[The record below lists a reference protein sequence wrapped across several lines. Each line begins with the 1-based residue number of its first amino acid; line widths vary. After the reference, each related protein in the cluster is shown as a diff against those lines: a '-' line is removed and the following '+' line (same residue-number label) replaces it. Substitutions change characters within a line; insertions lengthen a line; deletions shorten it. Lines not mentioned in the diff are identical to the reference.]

1 MKGYDVWIPRW
12 LGETY
17 ANLYMRFEK
26 DLFTF
31 QEARGLL
38 SFGENRLAVVFSK
51 LHSKRLLLIFEAGK
65 PRLYRLVEPR
75 HLLMLASGA
84 IANLNLIPQERYV
97 RLLCDAFY
105 HTSKLFN
112 LSSFGL
118 YGSIARGNMK
128 ENSDIDIVVVSNDF
142 TGSLGSR
149 IEELCKIEALVI
161 DEVTWLRKHGIHT
174 SLNFYPL
181 QESEAKKMLLLFLD
195 LTEEA
200 IILYDKNQFLEK
212 TLMELKARLL
222 SRGAR
227 RILTDKGNWYW
238 DLKPDYKF
246 GDLVEI

>member
-1 MKGYDVWIPRW
+1 
-12 LGETY
+12 
-17 ANLYMRFEK
+17 MRFR
-26 DLFTF
+26 FAMAP
-31 QEARGLL
+31 EA
-38 SFGENRLAVVFSK
+38 NINK
-51 LHSKRLLLIFEAGK
+51 
-65 PRLYRLVEPR
+65 
-75 HLLMLASGA
+75 
-84 IANLNLIPQERYV
+84 
-97 RLLCDAFY
+97 C
-105 HTSKLFN
+105 
-112 LSSFGL
+112 
-118 YGSIARGNMK
+118 
-128 ENSDIDIVVVSNDF
+128 
-142 TGSLGSR
+142 LGSR
-149 IEELCKIEALVI
+149 VEKLCKIEALVI